1 MTGVAVNVASL
12 LAVLLQPY
20 MPSVSRAIQGQLRL
34 PPECFVLS
42 HDFTRT
48 LPAGHRV
55 GTVGGGAGERQVV
68 PPPGSTWVGWGG
80 AGPAGVT
87 PLLPAPR

>member
-1 MTGVAVNVASL
+1 MTGVAVNMASL

-20 MPSVSRAIQGQLRL
+20 MPSVSLAIQGQLCV

-42 HDFTRT
+42 QDFTCT
-48 LPAGHRV
+48 LPAGHHV
-55 GTVGGGAGERQVV
+55 GTVGGGAGEGQAV
-68 PPPGSTWVGWGG
+68 PPPRQHLGGIRG

-87 PLLPAPR
+87 PLLPTPR